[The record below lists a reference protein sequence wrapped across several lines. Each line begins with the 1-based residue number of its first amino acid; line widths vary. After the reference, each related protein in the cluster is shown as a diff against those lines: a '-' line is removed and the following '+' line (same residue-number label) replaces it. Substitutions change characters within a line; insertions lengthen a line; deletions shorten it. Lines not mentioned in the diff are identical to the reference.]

1 MSQAYSNFHALSAD
15 ELHAPHN
22 VLLHLH
28 QLGEL
33 LAQLGATEASTAKT
47 N

>member
-33 LAQLGATEASTAKT
+33 LAQLSATKAGTIKA